1 MTFQEQKHLTVAETH
16 VDMGSVLS
24 LTLEALVKTSP
35 LDGLTDTQ
43 VSDRLKEFG
52 HNGSFQVMYNYDR
65 N

>member
-1 MTFQEQKHLTVAETH
+1 MTSQEQKHLTVAETH

-43 VSDRLKEFG
+43 VSDRLNEFG